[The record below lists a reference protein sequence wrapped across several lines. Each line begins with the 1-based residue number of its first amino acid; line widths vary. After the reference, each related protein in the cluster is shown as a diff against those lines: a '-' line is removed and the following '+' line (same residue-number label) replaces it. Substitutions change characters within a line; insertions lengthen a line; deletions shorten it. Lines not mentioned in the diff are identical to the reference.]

1 MNPFSD
7 EELELIKK
15 ALGTARLPP
24 REGKVTEAQ
33 LMKKINDLQKQTEK
47 HPFEEPRLM
56 PWIKK
61 SMS

>member
-1 MNPFSD
+1 MNPFSNG
-7 EELELIKK
+7 ELELIKE
-15 ALGTARLPP
+15 ALGAVRLPP

-33 LMKKINDLQKQTEK
+33 LMKKINDLQKKPGK

-56 PWIKK
+56 PWMKK

>member
-1 MNPFSD
+1 MNPFSN
-7 EELELIKK
+7 EELEVIKN
-15 ALGTARLPP
+15 ALGVARLPP

-33 LMKKINDLQKQTEK
+33 LIKKINDLQKQPQK

-61 SMS
+61 TMN